1 MIIFPFANGGYHIG
15 FVVVFALKPSD
26 DSWPPFWFCC
36 RLCFESISWFVA
48 IILVLLSSLLWI
60 YELTHYYQIGFVVV
74 FSLNQSADSCPPY
87 WFCCR
92 ICFESISWL
101 ITTVL
106 VLLSSFLWIHQL
118 TCGRH
123 IGFVVVFVLNLWAD
137 SLLPHWLCCCLS
149 LNPTADAWPPYLF
162 CCRLWIYQ
170 LTCGGHCIGFVLVFA
185 FNPSADSWPPY
196 WFCPHLCF

>member
-1 MIIFPFANGGYHIG
+1 M
-15 FVVVFALKPSD
+15 
-26 DSWPPFWFCC
+26 SW
-36 RLCFESISWFVA
+36 LI
-48 IILVLLSSLLWI
+48 
-60 YELTHYYQIGFVVV
+60 TKKIGFVVV
-74 FSLNQSADSCPPY
+74 FSLNPSADSWPPY

-92 ICFESISWL
+92 IFFESISWL

-149 LNPTADAWPPYLF
+149 LNPTADAWPPYWF
-162 CCRLWIYQ
+162 CCRLCFESISWLVAATALVLFLSLLSIHQ
-170 LTCGGHCIGFVLVFA
+170 LIRGHRIGFVLVFA
-185 FNPSADSWPPY
+185 FNPSADSWPPFY
-196 WFCPHLCF
+196 FCSCLCF